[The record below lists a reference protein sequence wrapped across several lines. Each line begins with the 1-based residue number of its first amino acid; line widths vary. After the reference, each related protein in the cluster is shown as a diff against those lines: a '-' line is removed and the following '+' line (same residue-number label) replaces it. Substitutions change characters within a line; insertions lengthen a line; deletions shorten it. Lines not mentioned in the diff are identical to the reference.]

1 MPGTDLVNRPSRLGR
16 LADNAAVALSAAGPG
31 TTGRVFLLTVITVL
45 CAAFADDGGLDPVL
59 RPLFFALLLGFF
71 VTIGRR
77 ERRLVGQPFRLI
89 IAGYLVLLFASATTA
104 VIRLLGWNW
113 EDALAL
119 WMLRL
124 CEHGAVTLLG
134 NSLLAYGILL
144 WVPQVLESR
153 RMLRAGYA
161 RARGQLRTSEL
172 ARSRIEQRLVEA
184 DRLHTL
190 GQLAAGVAH
199 DLRNPLAIVKAA
211 AEAMQRRAQGQPE
224 LVEHATVICRNVDRA
239 ERTIKSL
246 LDLGKPSAAELQE
259 IAVDRLLADALEL
272 VAVEAKRRGVA
283 LHRDVESGLQLRSEP
298 RLLQQVLL
306 NLLLNALEAG
316 APTITLRGRAVRLA
330 GSAMVAIAI
339 EDRGKGLDPATRAR
353 LFAPFFTTKPGGT
366 GLGLL
371 SSRRIVSELHGRLG
385 LFARAGGGA
394 RALLLLP
401 LGEVPARARLLAGV
415 PS

>member
-1 MPGTDLVNRPSRLGR
+1 
-16 LADNAAVALSAAGPG
+16 VALSAAGPG

-45 CAAFADDGGLDPVL
+45 CAAFADDGRLDPVL
-59 RPLFFALLLGFF
+59 RPMFFALLLGFF

-77 ERRLVGQPFRLI
+77 ERRLAGQPFRLI
-89 IAGYLVLLFASATTA
+89 VAGYLVLLLASATSA
-104 VIRLLGWNW
+104 VIRSLEWHW
-113 EDALAL
+113 QDPFAV
-119 WMLRL
+119 WILRC
-124 CEHGAVTLLG
+124 CEHGAVLLLG

-144 WVPQVLESR
+144 WIPQVLESR

-172 ARSRIEQRLVEA
+172 ARTRIEQRLVEA
-184 DRLHTL
+184 DRLHTM

-211 AEAMQRRAQGQPE
+211 AEAMQRRVQGQAE
-224 LVEHATVICRNVDRA
+224 LLEHATVICRNVDRA

-246 LDLGKPSAAELQE
+246 LDLGKPSAAELQA

-272 VAVEAKRRGVA
+272 VAVEARRRGVA
-283 LHRDVESGLQLRSEP
+283 LHRDVEPGLQLRSEP

-316 APTITLRGRAVRLA
+316 GTSPTITLRARAVRLA
-330 GSAMVAIAI
+330 DAAMVAIAV
-339 EDRGKGLDPATRAR
+339 EDRGKGIDPATRAR
-353 LFAPFFTTKPGGT
+353 LFAPFFTTKAGGT

-401 LGEVPARARLLAGV
+401 QDGV
-415 PS
+415 PPRAAETPSGLRRRELAAVPS